1 MMTTG
6 QLIFIVVSAATLGAA
21 LITVINRNLFHS
33 ALWLIATLFG
43 VAALFVLLEAGFLAA
58 VQVLLYIGAIATLI
72 IFAVML
78 TRRLMAEGREAV
90 NSEWWLS
97 AALAGVL
104 IILLLAIIG
113 RVPSWYGAA
122 PQVDVSGSI
131 AELGQSLVNPDL
143 YVLPFEVASVM
154 LLVALIGA
162 IIIAR
167 EGRR

>member
-1 MMTTG
+1 MTVG
-6 QLIFIVVSAATLGAA
+6 QLLFILASAATLVSA
-21 LITVINRNLFHS
+21 LITVTNRNLFHA

-78 TRRLMAEGREAV
+78 TRRLMTETREAV

-104 IILLLAIIG
+104 IILLIAIIG
-113 RVPSWYGAA
+113 RVPAWSGTA

-131 AELGQSLVNPDL
+131 AELGQSLVSPDL
-143 YVLPFEVASVM
+143 YVLPFELASVM

>member
-1 MMTTG
+1 MTSG
-6 QLIFIVVSAATLGAA
+6 QIIFIIVSVATLGAA
-21 LITVINRNLFHS
+21 LITVTNRNLFHS

-78 TRRLMAEGREAV
+78 TRRLMVIGREAV

-104 IILLLAIIG
+104 VVLLLAIVA
-113 RVPSWYGAA
+113 RVPSWSAAA
-122 PQVDVSGSI
+122 PQTDVSGSI
-131 AELGQSLVNPDL
+131 AQLGQALVNPDL
-143 YVLPFEVASVM
+143 YVLPFETASVM

>member
-1 MMTTG
+1 MTIG

-21 LITVINRNLFHS
+21 LITVTNRNLFHS

-43 VAALFVLLEAGFLAA
+43 VAAIFVLLEAGFLAA
-58 VQVLLYIGAIATLI
+58 VQVLLYIGAIAILI

-97 AALAGVL
+97 AALL

-113 RVPSWYGAA
+113 RVPSWYGTA
-122 PQVDVSGSI
+122 PQVDVSDSI